1 MDKWNQVKLEK
12 MATVKQLECDEQVRN
27 IQETTN
33 HEIESLKFKL
43 EESYSIIE
51 KDRRE
56 KLAIQEGLK
65 KAYFKNIVSLNFEA
79 CNILGLEEDS
89 KNEHNFD
96 NTLKPDDFDRKTILL
111 SNEVKKEVSPN
122 KRFQPEPW

>member
-65 KAYFKNIVSLNFEA
+65 KSLF
-79 CNILGLEEDS
+79 
-89 KNEHNFD
+89 
-96 NTLKPDDFDRKTILL
+96 
-111 SNEVKKEVSPN
+111 
-122 KRFQPEPW
+122 